1 MTKKDFTADF
11 ADIKEMTDKI
21 RSFDRLNES
30 INFNDEYQEEE
41 NVPAEPV
48 DEPVDG
54 EVEVGLDGK
63 MDSKEA
69 EQKEIANQS
78 EDPDSYISK
87 IRELTLKGLLAL
99 SSEPQSPRYEILR
112 QIFQYI
118 DKANKK
124 TKEEESAE

>member
-1 MTKKDFTADF
+1 MTKRDFTADF

-21 RSFDRLNES
+21 RSFGALNES
-30 INFNDEYQEEE
+30 INFNDEYQEE

-48 DEPVDG
+48 DEPVEG

-63 MDSKEA
+63 MDPKEA
-69 EQKEIANQS
+69 EQEEIANQS

-99 SSEPQSPRYEILR
+99 SSEPLSPRYEILR